1 MGFGRLSSAD
11 CFRTIPGMATALPFE
26 RTDDGIVLLSL
37 IPNPAK
43 PRGGVVVLDAWLI
56 GELIAFFDDLARG
69 PAPTGFVLR
78 SASERV
84 FVAGADLAEI
94 DALDDAGLD
103 AYLRRGTEAFGRIP
117 KLPCASVAAIN
128 SSPLGGGLEIAMHC
142 DALIGVATGPS
153 DKPYRFGLPECGLAI
168 CPGWGGTQMLPAR
181 FDAAGLDPGLAIRAT
196 ATGETWKSTEIPAG
210 LLAATVPQPGDLRE
224 AAIAWLRANPRP
236 KTPAGSRP
244 HPLAIGWE
252 GSVGGQSGPQ
262 VGQQS
267 GAANRIRAGLEAA
280 RSTIPPTTAAAAVVD
295 AVEVGLRDGWTKA
308 VDAERRH
315 LIRLRHTPEARAKL
329 EAFFAKA

>member
-1 MGFGRLSSAD
+1 LGRRRET
-11 CFRTIPGMATALPFE
+11 FRTIRRMSTALPFE

-56 GELIAFFDDLARG
+56 GELIAFFDQLAKG

-117 KLPCASVAAIN
+117 KLRCASVAAIN
-128 SSPLGGGLEIAMHC
+128 SSALGGGLEIAMHC
-142 DALIGVATGPS
+142 DALIGVATGPTE
-153 DKPYRFGLPECGLAI
+153 KPYRFGLPECGLAI

-181 FDAAGLDPGLAIRAT
+181 FEAAGLDPGAAIRAT
-196 ATGETWKSTEIPAG
+196 ATGETWKSTEIPSG

-224 AAIAWLRANPRP
+224 AAIAWLRANPRRSGATSSRAHP
-236 KTPAGSRP
+236 TAIEPAGDR
-244 HPLAIGWE
+244 AGD
-252 GSVGGQSGPQ
+252 
-262 VGQQS
+262 S